1 MANLTSLMS
10 GCLEPDYDF
19 NQSNGCDLAI
29 ERQKHS
35 ETIDEIDQMNGYI
48 ESLKKEMDIYYNEFY
63 EAVAKGE
70 SVDINIYYWE
80 NQSILHEMGIEYDS
94 KEAK

>member
-19 NQSNGCDLAI
+19 NQSSGCDLAI

-35 ETIDEIDQMNGYI
+35 VDQMNGYI
-48 ESLKKEMDIYYNEFY
+48 ESLKKEMDVYYDEFY

-70 SVDINIYYWE
+70 SVDINIDYWV

>member
-19 NQSNGCDLAI
+19 NQSSGCDLAI

-35 ETIDEIDQMNGYI
+35 ETIDRPNEW
-48 ESLKKEMDIYYNEFY
+48 IY
-63 EAVAKGE
+63 
-70 SVDINIYYWE
+70 
-80 NQSILHEMGIEYDS
+80 
-94 KEAK
+94 